1 MKILHWFRTHKSN
14 HLNSFTVT
22 VIILIVI
29 SVLLK
34 SFFFVEHSTFMNDD
48 HSYYNMA
55 KHLIKSQIISVDGVQ
70 NHTIFPPG
78 YPILISIQS
87 LFSDSF
93 RDIKFFQFV
102 FIGTFFSVIS
112 SIAGYRAFGNKYIFV
127 MIFLHPA
134 FILSASTLGVSSE
147 SWYSVF
153 IWSGLILCFSYIK
166 NNKTIFLLYANL
178 FFCFSYLIRPEAL
191 AFFGSSF
198 AAFIYNY
205 QSVQELP
212 KNHSIK
218 SLIMWLLGGVRYLV
232 GNKTILIFV
241 TPVVLFVLP
250 YILYLYNNTG
260 YISISGK
267 SLYNAR
273 IVQELYASSTDH
285 IFTNFIGILRNFI
298 APYFINPV
306 ITVGVIMF
314 IYLAIKGKI
323 KLTIFHVILFTPFI
337 IVILSLLNYLPWAR
351 ALYVFVPMFMFISL
365 QALEYYLDG
374 FGNFLKYLVFIC
386 INIIF
391 IVIIYSAIYRGV
403 LCNNPVMY
411 DKIVDKI
418 VELEYGLNNEILV
431 LTRNPKIDMNNKF
444 INSCT
449 FKSEN
454 LCAKLP
460 DYIIVSNSEHISLGG
475 QTEIEKNVID
485 LKSFLYNKM
494 TYESVAFIER
504 CNDNKINL
512 FKLVK
517 SE

>member
-112 SIAGYRAFGNKYIFV
+112 SIAGYRAF
-127 MIFLHPA
+127 
-134 FILSASTLGVSSE
+134 
-147 SWYSVF
+147 
-153 IWSGLILCFSYIK
+153 
-166 NNKTIFLLYANL
+166 
-178 FFCFSYLIRPEAL
+178 
-191 AFFGSSF
+191 
-198 AAFIYNY
+198 
-205 QSVQELP
+205 
-212 KNHSIK
+212 
-218 SLIMWLLGGVRYLV
+218 